1 MATLLRTLGAI
12 AAALIVGFALVVG
25 VELFSEVVHP
35 FPAGLEKTEAEI
47 CRHVERYPAWVLAVA
62 APMWGATAL
71 ASTWVAGRLGNR
83 GAAIFVGLLLCAALA
98 LNLSMLPYPIW
109 FKAACL
115 ILIPL
120 AVVGGAVWS
129 KGRGATAVVQVTV
142 PPGV

>member
-1 MATLLRTLGAI
+1 MAILLRTIGAI
-12 AAALIVGFALVVG
+12 ALAMIVGFALVVG

-35 FPAGLEKTEAEI
+35 FPAGVEKTEAEI

-83 GAAIFVGLLLCAALA
+83 GAALFVGLLLFAALA

-120 AVVGGAVWS
+120 AVAAGVAWS
-129 KGRGATAVVQVTV
+129 KGRGPTAVATATA
-142 PPGV
+142 PPIT